1 MSTTERVTDPAAR
14 TELSPG
20 LSRLFGTL
28 SGIERLGNRLP
39 HPFWLF
45 WILSA
50 ILAVVSAVM
59 AARGVSVRLPGTDD
73 TATVENLL
81 SMDGLS
87 FALGSALDNFAGFPA
102 LPVVVTA
109 LMGVAVA
116 ERSGL
121 MRALLRGTIVRL
133 PARWVTFAVAFA
145 GTVAHAT
152 FDAAFV
158 ILIPL
163 AALAFKAVGRSP
175 VIGVVTAYVSVAA
188 GYNASPLVTPSD
200 AILAGISTSAA
211 RIVDPTY
218 VVTPLAS
225 YYWNAASSVLV
236 ALVVTVMIEKVL
248 SRRPDCDADEGA
260 GGTDGTAG
268 APEEPIDL
276 SLTPVERR
284 GLWAAA
290 GVAVVVICAVAAAT
304 LPASSP
310 LRGEDGSLIQSL
322 PVLNVAVIVA
332 VVFAAC
338 GLVYGRVTG
347 SVRGLGEVPD
357 LMSDGV
363 RLIAPVVVLFF
374 SISQFLAYFKW
385 TGIGSVVAVK
395 GAAMLES
402 LQTPNLVFLIALIVM
417 VSIINM
423 LVTSGS
429 AMWALIAPVVVPMM
443 MYVDVSPEVA
453 QTVFRIGDSCTNAV
467 TPMSAYFVL
476 ALGYMQQYR
485 KNAGIGTLASYTLPI
500 ALVMLVAWTV
510 FFALWYAVGLP
521 LGPGVPVR

>member
-1 MSTTERVTDPAAR
+1 MSTTGTVPDPATK

-20 LSRLFGTL
+20 LNRLFGAL
-28 SGIERLGNRLP
+28 SGIERLGNKLP

-45 WILSA
+45 WILSGV
-50 ILAVVSAVM
+50 LAVVSAIM
-59 AARGVSVRLPGTDD
+59 ASRHVAVGLPGTDK

-121 MRALLRGTIVRL
+121 MQALLRGTIVRL
-133 PARWVTFAVAFA
+133 PAKWVTFAVAFA
-145 GTVAHAT
+145 GTVAHVT

-163 AALAFKAVGRSP
+163 AALAFKSVGRSP

-188 GYNASPLVTPSD
+188 GYNASPLITPSD

-211 RIVDPTY
+211 RLVDPTY

-225 YYWNAASSVLV
+225 YYWNAASSILV
-236 ALVVTVMIEKVL
+236 AVVVTVMIEKVL
-248 SRRPDCDADEGA
+248 SRRPDSGADEAADGA
-260 GGTDGTAG
+260 DGDPG
-268 APEEPIDL
+268 EVGDL
-276 SLTPVERR
+276 SLTHLERR
-284 GLWAAA
+284 GLLAAA
-290 GVAVVVICAVAAAT
+290 GVAVLVIGAVAAAT
-304 LPASSP
+304 APSSSP
-310 LRGEDGSLIQSL
+310 LRGEDGSLIQSI

-332 VVFAAC
+332 LVFAAT

-347 SVRGLGEVPD
+347 SVRGFAEVPD

-374 SISQFLAYFKW
+374 SIAQFLAYFKW

-395 GAAMLES
+395 GAELLEN
-402 LQTPNLVFLIALIVM
+402 LETPNLVFLIALIVM
-417 VSIINM
+417 VSIVNM
-423 LVTSGS
+423 LVSSGS

-443 MYVDVSPEVA
+443 MYVDVAPEVA

-485 KNAGIGTLASYTLPI
+485 KSSGIGTLASYTLPI
-500 ALVMLVAWTV
+500 ALVLLVVWTA
-510 FFALWYAVGLP
+510 FFAFWYAVGLP